1 MPAGAKLVIDMV
13 SDVVCPWCYVGKRLL
28 ELAIAQKPEIS
39 VEVRFRP
46 YFLNPWVPR
55 EGMSRE
61 DYLIAKFGSVERYN
75 SGNNRL
81 AEAAASLGLAYA
93 RDRITRQPNTL
104 DCHRLIFWA
113 GATRNAARVKQRLMA
128 LYFAEGGDLTDSEA
142 LVRAAADCG
151 MDGEHVRALL
161 ASEADIELIEREAQS
176 AQDAGIE
183 GVPYFV
189 FGGIVAVSGARPP
202 EHLAAAITQ
211 AADELSRGVAAE

>member
-1 MPAGAKLVIDMV
+1 
-13 SDVVCPWCYVGKRLL
+13 
-28 ELAIAQKPEIS
+28 
-39 VEVRFRP
+39 
-46 YFLNPWVPR
+46 
-55 EGMSRE
+55 
-61 DYLIAKFGSVERYN
+61 
-75 SGNNRL
+75 
-81 AEAAASLGLAYA
+81 
-93 RDRITRQPNTL
+93 
-104 DCHRLIFWA
+104 
-113 GATRNAARVKQRLMA
+113 
-128 LYFAEGGDLTDSEA
+128 
-142 LVRAAADCG
+142 